1 VAETVR
7 TEGNTV
13 DTDAKLQ
20 TARRILPV
28 LFWTAVVV
36 SIVHYTDN
44 FANYSDYPH
53 GNGPEPSAGVVL
65 GAWFVLTPFG
75 LAGYWLYMRGQIR
88 TGALLLIVY
97 STSGLVGIGHYTVAG
112 MTDEPAWRQAH
123 VVADVLLGA
132 SLFAFALWSIVSLP
146 KTMRVCADSSGWS
159 REHVPRERPSGSSTR
174 RTA

>member
-1 VAETVR
+1 MR
-7 TEGNTV
+7 TGRNTV
-13 DTDAKLQ
+13 GTDARLQ

-53 GNGPEPSAGVVL
+53 GNGPEPSSGVVL

-75 LAGYWLYMRGQIR
+75 LAGYWLYMRGEIR
-88 TGALLLIVY
+88 TGALLLVVY

-132 SLFAFALWSIVSLP
+132 SVFAFALWSIVSLP
-146 KTMRVCADSSGWS
+146 KRMRPCAGSSEWS
-159 REHVPRERPSGSSTR
+159 QERDQPAQRSGSSTR
-174 RTA
+174 QTA

>member
-1 VAETVR
+1 VAETAR
-7 TEGNTV
+7 TPLNTV
-13 DTDAKLQ
+13 GTDAKVGS
-20 TARRILPV
+20 ARRILPV

-53 GNGPEPSAGVVL
+53 GTGPEPSAGVVL

-75 LAGYWLYMRGQIR
+75 LAGWWLYMHGQIR
-88 TGALLLIVY
+88 TGAMLLIVY

-123 VVADVLLGA
+123 VVADVLLGVGV
-132 SLFAFALWSIVSLP
+132 FTFALWSIVALP
-146 KTMRVCADSSGWS
+146 
-159 REHVPRERPSGSSTR
+159 
-174 RTA
+174 RTYRTLSIR